1 MNFPFDPD
9 GADPRMVPTRMLSSE
24 ASIPAIGLGTFGS
37 DLVSVESVAD
47 AVHGVASDGY
57 RQFDCASLYENE
69 SEIGGVFEEMLNDG
83 LVRDELWVTSK
94 LWNDKHGVDDVI
106 PAFEKSLSDLR
117 LDYLDLYLIHWPFP
131 HSHPQGS
138 DVELMEELV
147 ERLVPWRL
155 HPEELVTH
163 RFALDAVDKAYELM
177 SAGRCGQVAVCF
189 DESLEVV

>member
-9 GADPRMVPTRMLSSE
+9 GADPRMLSSE

-37 DLVSVESVAD
+37 DLVSVESVAN
-47 AVHGVASDGY
+47 AVHGVASVGY

-117 LDYLDLYLIHWPFP
+117 LDYLYLIHWPFP
-131 HSHPQGS
+131 NSHPQGS

-155 HPEELVTH
+155 RPEEFVTH
-163 RFALDAVDKAYELM
+163 RFALDKAYELM